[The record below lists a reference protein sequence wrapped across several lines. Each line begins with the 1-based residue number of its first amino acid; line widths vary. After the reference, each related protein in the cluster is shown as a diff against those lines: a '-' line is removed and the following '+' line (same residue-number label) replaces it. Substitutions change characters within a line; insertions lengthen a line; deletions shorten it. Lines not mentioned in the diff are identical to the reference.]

1 MSQHDDLDDQLY
13 ILLASMKEYREAI
26 ADDQKRLEAFYSEV
40 AKGVLEQQENTL
52 NKLNRDAT
60 HALKA
65 RIEELDRA
73 THRINYQF
81 IAVYAAAF
89 VSLVLVLMTAIFLF
103 VPSLDEIKERRAD
116 LAKLEKYPLQIK
128 ETDDKIL
135 IRIMTKECYSFE
147 PNNVEEKTYD
157 WCQID
162 PKKY

>member
-26 ADDQKRLEAFYSEV
+26 ADDQKRLETFYSQV
-40 AKGVLEQQENTL
+40 SKGVLEQQEKTL

-73 THRINYQF
+73 THRISYQF
-81 IAVYAAAF
+81 IGLYAAAF

-103 VPSLDEIKERRAD
+103 VPSLDEIQQRRTEV
-116 LAKLEKYPLQIK
+116 AKLEQYNL
-128 ETDDKIL
+128 DLSSCDG
-135 IRIMTKECYSFE
+135 
-147 PNNVEEKTYD
+147 KTCVRVMKKQCNYGKNSD
-157 WCQID
+157 YCVID
-162 PKKY
+162 PK

>member
-73 THRINYQF
+73 THRISYQF
-81 IAVYAAAF
+81 IGLYAAAF

-103 VPSLDEIKERRAD
+103 VPSLDEIQQRRAEI
-116 LAKLEKYPLQIK
+116 AKLEQYNLDLS
-128 ETDDKIL
+128 TCDG
-135 IRIMTKECYSFE
+135 
-147 PNNVEEKTYD
+147 KTCVRVMKKQCNYGKNGD
-157 WCQID
+157 YCVID
-162 PKKY
+162 PK

>member
-60 HALKA
+60 HAFKA

-73 THRINYQF
+73 THRISYQF
-81 IAVYAAAF
+81 IGLYAAAF

-103 VPSLDEIKERRAD
+103 IPSLDEIQQRRAEV
-116 LAKLEKYPLQIK
+116 AKLERYNLDLS
-128 ETDDKIL
+128 TCD
-135 IRIMTKECYSFE
+135 
-147 PNNVEEKTYD
+147 EKTCVRVMKKQCNYGKSGD
-157 WCQID
+157 YCVID
-162 PKKY
+162 PK

>member
-73 THRINYQF
+73 THRISYQF
-81 IAVYAAAF
+81 IGLYAAAF

-103 VPSLDEIKERRAD
+103 VPSLDEIKERRAEI
-116 LAKLEKYPLQIK
+116 AKLERYNLDLS
-128 ETDDKIL
+128 T
-135 IRIMTKECYSFE
+135 C
-147 PNNVEEKTYD
+147 NGKTCVRVMKKQCNYGKNSD
-157 WCQID
+157 YCVID
-162 PKKY
+162 PK